1 MTPGGQFM
9 HYTSFFH
16 PIEESIHWTT
26 IDPNEDMLTCFNK
39 QVKALQAKHEF
50 GGVIKVSTVD

>member
-1 MTPGGQFM
+1 MVNLCITLLFL
-9 HYTSFFH
+9 Y

-50 GGVIKVSTVD
+50 GGVIKVSTLY